1 MNVFIVK
8 KKHFIFLKN
17 GKNSKK
23 VIVIVFSFVCNQ
35 KTVTTNQF
43 EKIFFLD
50 ETFSFFFHSKY
61 ENNVTTINFIAFYNV
76 YFHFLCW
83 KSSLWD
89 FLKEPTKNLQK
100 TYSNFF
106 FFFQNFKKS
115 EIFILNFFFGF
126 FVKIKIILVWKC
138 SAWAVLSIY
147 WFTFFRFIHIW
158 NEKLEIT
165 RPILFM
171 FFL

>member
-1 MNVFIVK
+1 MEKIQK
-8 KKHFIFLKN
+8 KSLSLFFRLFVTKKQLRPT
-17 GKNSKK
+17 NSK
-23 VIVIVFSFVCNQ
+23 
-35 KTVTTNQF
+35 
-43 EKIFFLD
+43 KIFFLD
-50 ETFSFFFHSKY
+50 ETFSFFFIQNMKIMLQLSILLH
-61 ENNVTTINFIAFYNV
+61 FIMFTFIFCV
-76 YFHFLCW
+76 E

-100 TYSNFF
+100 TYSKNFQN
-106 FFFQNFKKS
+106 FQNFKKS

-126 FVKIKIILVWKC
+126 FVKIKIILIWKC

-147 WFTFFRFIHIW
+147 WFTFFIFIHIW